1 MHLGVVGLHGLLYER
16 STHGLLLGDG
26 AVLVGEEQR
35 LQIDDLF
42 PQLSDLGCQVFIRR
56 AVLLDLVLK
65 IREPLFFPLPT
76 FQCGDPKIDRSVSN
90 QEIIFL
96 TQS

>member
-1 MHLGVVGLHGLLYER
+1 M
-16 STHGLLLGDG
+16 LLGDG

-42 PQLSDLGCQVFIRR
+42 PELSDLGCQVFIRR